1 MPKQTFM
8 KPDEVKRAIALLH
21 GREPGAQRQFGASI
35 GKHEL
40 TISRYVTGKA
50 PIGETEA
57 ILIRLL
63 VEKKQLKGWQIS
75 EEQLSLLD

>member
-1 MPKQTFM
+1 MAKQSYM
-8 KPDEVKRAIALLH
+8 KPDEVKRAVVFLF
-21 GREPGAQRQFGASI
+21 GKEPGAQRQFADAI

-40 TISRYVTGKA
+40 TVSRYVTDKA
-50 PIGETEA
+50 PVGETEA

-63 VEKKQLKGWQIS
+63 VEKKRLKGWQVS

>member
-1 MPKQTFM
+1 MPKQAYM
-8 KPDEVKRAIALLH
+8 KPDEVKRAIVLLF
-21 GREPGAQRQFGASI
+21 GKEPGAQRQFAAAI

-40 TISRYVTGKA
+40 TVSRYVQNRA

-63 VEKKQLKGWQIS
+63 VKQKPARDES
-75 EEQLSLLD
+75 QLSFLD